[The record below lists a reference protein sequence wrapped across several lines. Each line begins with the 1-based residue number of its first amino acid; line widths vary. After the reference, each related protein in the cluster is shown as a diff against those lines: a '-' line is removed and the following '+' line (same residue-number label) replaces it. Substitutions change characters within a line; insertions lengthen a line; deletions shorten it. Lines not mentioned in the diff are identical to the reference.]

1 MNESANDFI
10 LVLKK
15 KYSLKSML
23 QMLFSH
29 STIPILINGSANDL
43 ILVLNKIF
51 SKIFGKSVLV
61 Y

>member
-1 MNESANDFI
+1 
-10 LVLKK
+10 
-15 KYSLKSML
+15 ML

-51 SKIFGKSVLV
+51 SKIYGKSVLV